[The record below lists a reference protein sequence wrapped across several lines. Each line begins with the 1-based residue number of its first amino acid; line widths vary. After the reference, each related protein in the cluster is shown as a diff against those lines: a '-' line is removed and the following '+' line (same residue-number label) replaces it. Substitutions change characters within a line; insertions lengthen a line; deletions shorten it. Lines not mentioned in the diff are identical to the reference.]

1 MILPKERDGDEN
13 NMTTEKDWSLLNG
26 LALAYIGDA
35 IYEVYIRDYLIQ
47 SGKTR
52 PNQLHKSA
60 TKYVSA
66 KAQNALMQQM
76 LAVEGLLTENEITM
90 YKRGRNSKS
99 HTSAKNADITTY
111 RVATGFESLMGYL
124 HLSKQT
130 KRMEELIQ
138 WCIQQTEEDQ
148 NEQSKK

>member
-1 MILPKERDGDEN
+1 MIPHKEQDGEED
-13 NMTTEKDWSLLNG
+13 NMGEKDWSLLNG

-35 IYEVYIRDYLIQ
+35 IYEVYIRDYLLQ
-47 SGKTR
+47 TGKTR

-66 KAQNALMQQM
+66 KAQSFLMQQM
-76 LAVEGLLTENEITM
+76 LAEEDLLSETEKTM

-124 HLSKQT
+124 HLTKQT
-130 KRMEELIQ
+130 ERMEELIN
-138 WCIQQTEEDQ
+138 WCIKQIEEVQ
-148 NEQSKK
+148 NGAAQK